1 MFRDYWKY
9 DWVLDVHRYESV
21 SDLCATFEEAVVL
34 PAERKMSELEER
46 RRIARDG

>member
-34 PAERKMSELEER
+34 HLADRTAYPRP
-46 RRIARDG
+46 